1 MSRLVTRCTTGVHP
15 PPPWGGGKVDVQVT
29 PVLGTDWKGLY
40 ANAHCAALASE
51 ETNHTRKNGVCVSSS
66 PPLWG
71 QQPHAASLHH
81 GLCLHEPCA
90 TRACS
95 PHVPRPTKLL
105 GEQGCIG
112 WGACCGFAGH
122 TVVLTL
128 NGSHPGELH
137 YKMAKGQCDTR
148 GAWTSARPRAAHA
161 RASHNT
167 QLPNQTAW
175 RGAVWNPTPPLCGVC
190 GLHSTPPVEG
200 VDLLHSHC
208 SGATPPAT

>member
-1 MSRLVTRCTTGVHP
+1 LERFVCE
-15 PPPWGGGKVDVQVT
+15 
-29 PVLGTDWKGLY
+29 
-40 ANAHCAALASE
+40 CALRSIGE
-51 ETNHTRKNGVCVSSS
+51 RGNKPYPQEWRVREQQ

-175 RGAVWNPTPPLCGVC
+175 RGAVWNPPHHPCVVCAVSTQHPPWRAWTCCTHTAVG
-190 GLHSTPPVEG
+190 PPPPRPDSVR
-200 VDLLHSHC
+200 VDIGTHVPM
-208 SGATPPAT
+208 PPHWTR

>member
-1 MSRLVTRCTTGVHP
+1 MERFVCECALRSIGERGNKPYPQEWRVREQQ
-15 PPPWGGGKVDVQVT
+15 PPW
-29 PVLGTDWKGLY
+29 
-40 ANAHCAALASE
+40 
-51 ETNHTRKNGVCVSSS
+51 
-66 PPLWG
+66 WG

-148 GAWTSARPRAAHA
+148 GAWTSALHTPV
-161 RASHNT
+161 
-167 QLPNQTAW
+167 P
-175 RGAVWNPTPPLCGVC
+175 PTTHSSPTKLLGVALCGTPHTTSVWC
-190 GLHSTPPVEG
+190 GGGLHSTPPVEG
-200 VDLLHSHC
+200 RGPAALTLQWGHPPRDLTRCVWTRGRTSPCPRHW
-208 SGATPPAT
+208 TR

>member
-1 MSRLVTRCTTGVHP
+1 MERFVCE
-15 PPPWGGGKVDVQVT
+15 
-29 PVLGTDWKGLY
+29 
-40 ANAHCAALASE
+40 CALRSIGE
-51 ETNHTRKNGVCVSSS
+51 RGNKPYPQEWRVREQQ

-148 GAWTSARPRAAHA
+148 GAWTSALHTPV
-161 RASHNT
+161 
-167 QLPNQTAW
+167 P
-175 RGAVWNPTPPLCGVC
+175 PTTHSSPTKLLGVALCGTPHTTSVWC
-190 GLHSTPPVEG
+190 GGGLHSTPPVEG
-200 VDLLHSHC
+200 RGPAALTLQWGHPPRDLTRC
-208 SGATPPAT
+208 AWT

>member
-15 PPPWGGGKVDVQVT
+15 PSWGGGKVDVQVT

-66 PPLWG
+66 PPGGGSSRMLPACTMG
-71 QQPHAASLHH
+71 CAFMSPVPPARVPPMCPAPPS
-81 GLCLHEPCA
+81 CL
-90 TRACS
+90 
-95 PHVPRPTKLL
+95 V
-105 GEQGCIG
+105 EQGCIG

-148 GAWTSARPRAAHA
+148 GAWTSALHTPV
-161 RASHNT
+161 
-167 QLPNQTAW
+167 P
-175 RGAVWNPTPPLCGVC
+175 PTTHSSPTKLLGVALCGTPHTTSVWC
-190 GLHSTPPVEG
+190 GGGLHSTPPVEG
-200 VDLLHSHC
+200 RGPAALTLQWGHP
-208 SGATPPAT
+208 PPAT